1 MVKNYQTAREGN
13 EKKGPDSLKEINW
26 ISELLS
32 KICTIGFKC
41 CLKSVKLKKLFNHS

>member
-13 EKKGPDSLKEINW
+13 EKKGPNSLKEINW
-26 ISELLS
+26 ISESS
-32 KICTIGFKC
+32 KICIIGFKC